1 MYMVSVICPQ
11 KELNGI
17 EIQRSKSEI
26 IFKNTIEI
34 NPSNDLFIELTD
46 LILQSFLSDNLQRS
60 L

>member
-1 MYMVSVICPQ
+1 MVSVICQQ

-34 NPSNDLFIELTD
+34 NPSNNLFIELTD

>member
-1 MYMVSVICPQ
+1 MYMVSVICPE

-34 NPSNDLFIELTD
+34 NPSNDLIELTD
-46 LILQSFLSDNLQRS
+46 LILQSFLLGNLQRS